1 MNMPLVS
8 MNRRRRVG
16 GNPTPI
22 VYLPFIPSGSTGLI
36 TADSLVF
43 KSRLDVTAEG
53 WGIVE
58 TLVLVAPTPASPT
71 TPYISGGVLN
81 GPAGI
86 YRVVNAT
93 TVTDTEYSLTPP
105 VSLSSLGTP
114 GDDLT
119 IYHLQFSSFS
129 PDVEL
134 PAAAGISL
142 VGSKTASW
150 SGTTSNQTVS
160 LTDLA
165 GGIGSAP
172 EADDIVIL
180 AYAVGSSSGT
190 PALSVVTAGYTSI
203 ASLLSDDTIDT
214 TLIVQRKIM
223 GGTPDTS
230 VQVSG
235 TGSGNNAGIVEIFVF
250 RGVNGTTPLDVAA
263 VTATGINTG
272 RPTPPAITPTTSGAW
287 IYSMGA
293 SGNQA
298 AASFT
303 STLSNFK
310 TAIQGDTNSITVGAG
325 ALEWVSGTYTPAQF
339 GGNSASISYSWAA
352 VTLALRPA

>member
-1 MNMPLVS
+1 MRLGLGLGLTAS
-8 MNRRRRVG
+8 AAKRNR
-16 GNPTPI
+16 I
-22 VYLPFIPSGSTGLI
+22 YLPFIPSGSDGLI

-43 KSRLDVTAEG
+43 KSKLEVTESG

-58 TLVLVAPTPASPT
+58 TEVLVAPTAPSPT

-119 IYHLQFSSFS
+119 IYHLQFSSSS
-129 PDVEL
+129 PEVVL

-142 VGSKTASW
+142 VGSKLAGW
-150 SGTTSNQTVS
+150 AGTTINQTVA
-160 LTDLA
+160 LTDLT

-172 EADDIVIL
+172 QDGDIVIL
-180 AYAVGSSSGT
+180 AYAVGSGTGT
-190 PALSVVTAGYTSI
+190 PALSVVTSGYTSV
-203 ASLLSDDTIDT
+203 ASLFSDDANDT
-214 TLIVQRKIM
+214 SLIVQRKIM
-223 GGTPDTS
+223 VGTPDTS

-235 TGSGNNAGIVEIFVF
+235 TGNNNHAGRVAIFVF
-250 RGVNGTTPLDVAA
+250 RGVNGTTPMDVTAT
-263 VTATGINTG
+263 TATGINGG

-287 IYSMGA
+287 IYSMGG
-293 SGNQA
+293 SGTQA
-298 AASFT
+298 PALFT
-303 STLSNFK
+303 SDLPNFI
-310 TAIQGDTNSITVGAG
+310 TATANDVNDIAIGAG
-325 ALEWVSGTYTPAQF
+325 AFEWTSGTYTPAQF
-339 GGNSASISYSWAA
+339 GGNSTSTNDSWAA